1 MQHMPWSRKCRLFYR
16 AICKKG
22 GWGALFILVIAV
34 LYRYMFMEGSDG
46 HVRNDYRDACLVL
59 PDFSM
64 DAIYIFEQIFR
75 KYFFRRALVIDSPVS
90 VKYEDPV
97 SKSCG

>member
-1 MQHMPWSRKCRLFYR
+1 M
-16 AICKKG
+16 
-22 GWGALFILVIAV
+22 FILVIAV

-59 PDFSM
+59 LDFSM

-75 KYFFRRALVIDSPVS
+75 QIRRPGLQIVRLNLSR
-90 VKYEDPV
+90 EEQR
-97 SKSCG
+97 